1 MPAKILGHYKSGGIV
16 RGKPLGDDT
25 HFYSFLNA
33 SSWASPPFCITRLYQ
48 LCYMQQ
54 GLPFA
59 EELQALALAPR
70 SLAPTFYVQDFA
82 RLFWS
87 TWVQP
92 LEQELATVS
101 VNGARGAHAA
111 PALLRNAD
119 TRPPGLQTSL
129 SHNKKQSFPLFCS
142 LKSQRLTKYLIWK
155 SYK

>member
-1 MPAKILGHYKSGGIV
+1 MPAKILGHYKGEGIV

-25 HFYSFLNA
+25 HFYRFLNA
-33 SSWASPPFCITRLYQ
+33 SSWASPPFCITRHYQ

-59 EELQALALAPR
+59 EEWQALALAPR
-70 SLAPTFYVQDFA
+70 SRAPTFCVQDFA

-111 PALLRNAD
+111 PALLR
-119 TRPPGLQTSL
+119 PPGLQTSL
-129 SHNKKQSFPLFCS
+129 PHNKKQSFPLFC
-142 LKSQRLTKYLIWK
+142 LWKSQCLTKYLIWK